1 MWSIQPLS
9 LLKPACSSRSLR
21 SPTIDRGFLRTFAR
35 ILLGTDNS
43 VMPRQFLYSDRAPFF
58 GILMMMPWLQS
69 SGIFFLF
76 HLVSNS
82 GYRMPAVVTASA
94 LNNSALRRS
103 LPSALWF
110 FRDLMAAMISSCLG
124 GPVSMLRS
132 SSASGISDPSSGAG
146 LLRTSSKCSTHRAF
160 WSSSEVRSC
169 PCLSR
174 METRVCKGAPDPAF
188 PLLSHENPTSRTFS
202 LVSRISFFPFQKEKH

>member
-1 MWSIQPLS
+1 
-9 LLKPACSSRSLR
+9 
-21 SPTIDRGFLRTFAR
+21 
-35 ILLGTDNS
+35 
-43 VMPRQFLYSDRAPFF
+43 
-58 GILMMMPWLQS
+58 
-69 SGIFFLF
+69 
-76 HLVSNS
+76 
-82 GYRMPAVVTASA
+82 MPAVVTASC
-94 LNNSALRRS
+94 LNNPALRRS

-110 FRDLMAAMISSCLG
+110 VRDLMAAMISSYLG

-188 PLLSHENPTSRTFS
+188 PLLSHENPASCTFS